1 MSDTPITDAEEAR
14 QIAEYEKSRE
24 CGDPPFAADFEFAR
38 KMERQLAVA
47 KVLLIHAVDS
57 MLSNCGNSYAN
68 SYTEKWLTRAKEIGA
83 YHGQVVGNIRDVQR
97 DWWTY
102 SEADNQRFPELPDG
116 PK

>member
-47 KVLLIHAVDS
+47 KVLLRHA
-57 MLSNCGNSYAN
+57 LHG
-68 SYTEKWLTRAKEIGA
+68 AKF
-83 YHGQVVGNIRDVQR
+83 VPD
-97 DWWTY
+97 
-102 SEADNQRFPELPDG
+102 DNGGHIEFAGKCFRV
-116 PK
+116 